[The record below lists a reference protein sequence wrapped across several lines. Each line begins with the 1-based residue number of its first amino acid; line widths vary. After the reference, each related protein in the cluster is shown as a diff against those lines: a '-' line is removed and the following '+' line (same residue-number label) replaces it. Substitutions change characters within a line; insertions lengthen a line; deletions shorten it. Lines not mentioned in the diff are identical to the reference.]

1 MPEPQPFGHDPKRPP
16 WEEIESEPA
25 EPVRDLPPSDEPIVA
40 VRRVFR
46 NVVRLD
52 QFPLQLT
59 ATETLVD
66 GDQEADREAAE
77 RRLLCLV
84 DSLQVYYADFSLS
97 QAALPPG
104 VDFGA
109 GDEPMQEEEADIKA
123 PFEGIFDLEEGAQ
136 RLVTFEL
143 FLPDLDPRS
152 PHPDLAIGATIDP
165 IIYSGDLHGY
175 IAKCTTSAWASAV
188 VYAGRVRVR
197 AYRNGQ
203 DLGAAEAGAGET
215 SKPVGRNTATRST
228 FDTAV
233 RGLGATTP
241 RRARSDYAMR
251 MGWKPGPGGG
261 C

>member
-16 WEEIESEPA
+16 WEEIESGPA
-25 EPVRDLPPSDEPIVA
+25 ELVRDRPDEPIVA

-46 NVVRLD
+46 NVVRLK

-59 ATETLVD
+59 ASEALDVD
-66 GDQEADREAAE
+66 QAADREAAE
-77 RRLLCLV
+77 RRLLCLA
-84 DSLQVYYADFSLS
+84 DSLQVYYADFRLP
-97 QAALPPG
+97 QAQLPPG

-109 GDEPMQEEEADIKA
+109 GEEPTQEEGVDVKA
-123 PFEGIFDLEEGAQ
+123 PFEGIFNFEEGAQ
-136 RLVTFEL
+136 RLVMFEL
-143 FLPDLDPRS
+143 FLPDLDPKNS
-152 PHPDLAIGATIDP
+152 DPDLAIGATIDP

-203 DLGAAEAGAGET
+203 DLGAAEAAAGQT
-215 SKPVGRNTATRST
+215 SNPVGRNTATRST

-233 RGLGATTP
+233 RGLGPTEP
-241 RRARSDYAMR
+241 RRARSDYEMR
-251 MGWKPGPGGG
+251 LGWRPGTGGG